1 MARGSWR
8 NKLVE
13 EKLIDRI
20 DRGRNQG
27 PKGDMYA
34 EGVKKRLHECN
45 QGEWVRQIMPGAGNF
60 GPLLR
65 VIDPKAGILENRQGM
80 RVKVPPRTQVEVRQ

>member
-13 EKLIDRI
+13 DKLINRI
-20 DRGRNQG
+20 DRGRYQG
-27 PKGDMYA
+27 PKTQLYE
-34 EGVKKRLHECN
+34 EGVKKRLHECQ
-45 QGEWVRQIMPGAGNF
+45 QGEWVRQIMQGAGNF

-65 VIDPKAGILENRQGM
+65 VIDAKAGILENRQGM
-80 RVKVPPRTQVEVRQ
+80 RVKLPPRTQVEVKP